1 MEFRDTYYSTGHD
14 TLDPLDVPGLPPPF
28 PNLNVMEHTPS
39 LSDGTVMDETPT
51 TATTSLP
58 TPGHAP
64 PFSGGTD
71 FVGHSSYQPQFQ
83 FTVYS
88 DEWRI
93 QPPPAPRLKD
103 MDSFTEGTAVG
114 SFDISLRSSCSSEQL
129 SGRSYFDAQ
138 TVRSSCS
145 RERLSAGPYLNPEI
159 ELWRDEV
166 SLSTSSELLPLPI
179 DISSQQDTTVES
191 SVPPPAFTS
200 WQTSQA
206 RALKR
211 HLSSSSLDD
220 CNRGR
225 KLRRGCGVFMP
236 RFSNVSPTGSLRGEE
251 QEVGH
256 DRPSRSSST
265 PVFL

>member
-1 MEFRDTYYSTGHD
+1 MKLLQRRQRLS
-14 TLDPLDVPGLPPPF
+14 PLQG
-28 PNLNVMEHTPS
+28 MHRPS
-39 LSDGTVMDETPT
+39 LAYQSALQSSSILTYTVDVVLV
-51 TATTSLP
+51 AS
-58 TPGHAP
+58 
-64 PFSGGTD
+64 SS
-71 FVGHSSYQPQFQ
+71 FVGHSNYQPQFQ
-83 FTVYS
+83 FTVYP

-129 SGRSYFDAQ
+129 SGRSYLDAA

-166 SLSTSSELLPLPI
+166 SLSTSSELSPLPI
-179 DISSQQDTTVES
+179 DMSSQQDMTSEPS
-191 SVPPPAFTS
+191 IPSPAFTS
-200 WQTSQA
+200 WQTSQT
-206 RALKR
+206 RAPKR

-220 CNRGR
+220 SNRGR
-225 KLRRGCGVFMP
+225 KLRRGGGVFML
-236 RFSNVSPTGSLRGEE
+236 RFSNVSPAGSLRGEE
-251 QEVGH
+251 PKDDH